1 MNKFACILCGLLFAA
16 IIGCNKPVTNSDKPV
31 VFVSIQPQ
39 KYFVEKIVKDLAQ
52 IEVLVPAGSSPHT
65 YEPKPSQMS
74 HLSKASLYFAIGI
87 ELENAW
93 LEKIKKINPNLK
105 IIHTDKNVNKIISQN
120 TDIIHDKNSTNSDHD
135 HHEHANHDHDE
146 TADLHHDHH
155 EHSHSGPDPHIWL
168 SPELVKKQAAIIAE
182 TFIQYDST
190 WKDTIVKNNESFL
203 QELSQLQDSI
213 RQILSGC
220 ESQKPFLVFHPSWNY
235 FAKEFNL
242 LEVPIELD
250 GKEPS
255 PKELGS
261 ILNFAKKLN
270 INTIFVQPGFSDK
283 SAQIIAKEL
292 NGTVSIADPLDSNW
306 SQNLLNMAKALKKD
320 D

>member
-1 MNKFACILCGLLFAA
+1 MNKIGRILSCLIFITL
-16 IIGCNKPVTNSDKPV
+16 IGCNKHVINSDKPI

-39 KYFVEKIVKDLAQ
+39 KYFVEKIVTDLAQ
-52 IEVLVPAGSSPHT
+52 VEVLVPAGSSPHT

-74 HLSKASLYFAIGI
+74 HLSKASIYFAIGI

-105 IIHTDKNVNKIISQN
+105 IIHTDKSVNKITSQD
-120 TDIIHDKNSTNSDHD
+120 TELAHDPKSCTSNDHE
-135 HHEHANHDHDE
+135 HHEHAADE
-146 TADLHHDHH
+146 HEHH

-168 SPELVKKQAAIIAE
+168 SPELVKKQANIITE
-182 TFIQYDST
+182 TFVQYDST
-190 WKDTIVKNNESFL
+190 WKETIVKNNETFQ

-220 ESQKPFLVFHPSWNY
+220 ENQKPFLVFHPSWNY

-292 NGTVSIADPLDSNW
+292 KGTVSIADPLDSNW